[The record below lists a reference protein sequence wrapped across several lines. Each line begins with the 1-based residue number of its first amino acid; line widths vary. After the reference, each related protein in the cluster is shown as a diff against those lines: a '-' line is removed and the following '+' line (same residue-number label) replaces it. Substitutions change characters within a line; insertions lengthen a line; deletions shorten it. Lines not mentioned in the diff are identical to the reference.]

1 MENRLKIM
9 RTVKGYTQ
17 KQVAEKLG
25 ITQNAYSYWECN
37 KVNIS
42 SEDMKKLAALFG
54 VNIDFLSGRR
64 YRITRKPQTWE
75 SDYYSDYVR
84 AKPAEKTYMEYLYG
98 QIVYIDDVTSNEVIA
113 NNPIEVITPITDQE
127 QQLLRMFRE
136 TTEEGK
142 MRIIT
147 AVVTICDQMEKKRMR
162 QAIRVLLDAHV
173 GKVFSVELTTSYFS
187 YRKKYIN

>member
-42 SEDMKKLAALFG
+42 SEDMKKLAVLFG

-64 YRITRKPQTWE
+64 YRITRQPHTWE
-75 SDYYSDYVR
+75 SDLYSDYKR
-84 AKPAEKTYMEYLYG
+84 AKPEEKKYLEYLYG
-98 QIVYIDDVTSNEVIA
+98 RIVYIDDMTSDEVIVSNPVEVIA
-113 NNPIEVITPITDQE
+113 PLTDQE
-127 QQLLRMFRE
+127 QQLLQMFRK

-147 AVVTICDQMEKKRMR
+147 AVVTICDKEEEKKNAPSISRN
-162 QAIRVLLDAHV
+162 A
-173 GKVFSVELTTSYFS
+173 
-187 YRKKYIN
+187 